1 MYFFAKMT
9 KEHKNYI
16 PMKKTLLAAGL
27 MALMSAS
34 CVSLSE
40 MERKEAELEQRNKEY
55 NLTRQELFELKEENT
70 NLSRQN
76 QTLTN
81 EMADMVAE
89 RDRNTATIDS
99 LSRIVENMQQRYDT
113 TMENYM
119 QEITGKTRDLNR
131 AQNML
136 TARTKELNDK
146 EAAFR
151 QKEAAFLQKETELQQ
166 RTATLERQQ
175 NDLLARQ
182 KTLEQQEAATRA
194 QLEAKERELENIRT
208 SVTRALTG
216 FADKGL
222 NVETKD
228 GKVYVSMENKLLF
241 PSASWTVSKDGVNA
255 IKELAK
261 VLQADSTLN
270 IMVEGHTDNDAYRG
284 STAVKDNWDL
294 SVMRA
299 TAIVKL
305 LIQHGPG
312 INPARIE
319 ACGHGEFAP
328 KVANDSPANKAINR
342 RTEIILTPKLTD
354 IMKIVE

>member
-1 MYFFAKMT
+1 
-9 KEHKNYI
+9 
-16 PMKKTLLAAGL
+16 MKKALFILGL
-27 MALMSAS
+27 TAIMSAS
-34 CVSLSE
+34 CVSMGE
-40 MERKEAELEQRNKEY
+40 MERKEAELEQKNKEY
-55 NLTRQELFELKEENT
+55 NLVRQELFELKEESN
-70 NLSRQN
+70 NLSRQY
-76 QTLTN
+76 QTMTN
-81 EMADMVAE
+81 DMADMVAE
-89 RDRNTATIDS
+89 RERNVATIDS

-113 TMENYM
+113 TMENYL
-119 QEITGKTRDLNR
+119 QEISGKTRDLNR

-136 TARTKELNDK
+136 TARTKELSDK

-151 QKEAAFLQKETELQQ
+151 QKEAALEQ

-175 NDLLARQ
+175 TDLLARQ

-194 QLEAKERELENIRT
+194 QLEAKERELETIRA
-208 SVTRALTG
+208 SVTKALTG

-241 PSASWTVSKDGVNA
+241 PSASWTVSKEGVNA

-261 VLQADSTLN
+261 VLEADSTLN
-270 IMVEGHTDNDAYRG
+270 IMVEGHTDNDAYHG